1 MARPTLRFWIVT
13 AATVLTMAVTASL
26 GLWQLD
32 RAGQKLALQ
41 AQIQERSALAPWRNA
56 ELLGAADAT
65 HGVHRPVRLTGQWL
79 PEASVFLDNR
89 QMNARVGL
97 FLVTPLRL
105 EGSQRVVLVQRGWVP
120 RDFTDRSRLPDIDT
134 PTGTVS
140 IEGRLAA
147 APSKLYDLGGAGVG
161 PIRQN
166 VDLVA
171 FAQETGLDLLG
182 VSVLQTGGASEGL
195 LRDWPPI
202 AVDVNKHHG
211 YAFQWFSLCLLA
223 GILYVWFQLIS
234 PRRKRRPHGSDD
246 AR

>member
-13 AATVLTMAVTASL
+13 AATVFTMAVTASL

-65 HGVHRPVRLTGQWL
+65 DGVHRPVRLTGQWL

-147 APSKLYDLGGAGVG
+147 APSKLYDLGGAGEG

-166 VDLVA
+166 IDLVA